1 MNNESQI
8 TTRLGEAVEI
18 FNLKINN
25 LLRKNIDLKTWKHQ
39 TTKSP

>member
-25 LLRKNIDLKTWKHQ
+25 LLRKNIDLKTWKHK
-39 TTKSP
+39 TTT